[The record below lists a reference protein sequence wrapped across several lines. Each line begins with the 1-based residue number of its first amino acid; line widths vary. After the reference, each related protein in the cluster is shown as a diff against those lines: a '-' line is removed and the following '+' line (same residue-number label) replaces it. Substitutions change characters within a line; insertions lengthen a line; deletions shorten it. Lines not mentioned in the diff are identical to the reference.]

1 MSSIRAPKFQIR
13 LRCQQQW
20 CGSSNTAADTVKQ
33 VVACRIIRAVQSM
46 LECHCI
52 GRAMAFEDQATQT
65 QQCSAV
71 VTTVINTLHQ
81 RR

>member
-1 MSSIRAPKFQIR
+1 
-13 LRCQQQW
+13 
-20 CGSSNTAADTVKQ
+20 
-33 VVACRIIRAVQSM
+33 M

-52 GRAMAFEDQATQT
+52 SRAMAFEDQPSQT
-65 QQCSAV
+65 QQRSAV